1 MKNYGTAAQPIARAG
16 SFIAVNIAAVICAH
30 NPPPIWRE
38 LTAKLCCVP
47 FVEVVVVDDGSTEP
61 LTFRVPDGNKAP
73 FRLLRLDANEGLAAA
88 RNHAMNQIEA
98 DWILYVD
105 ADVIPDDA
113 FLESF
118 HVRLEPE
125 QADGL
130 GFQVTEHYQRS
141 DWDFFRACERNAGT
155 KQGQAEWLSG
165 LLCAYRVD
173 ALRAVNGFDPA
184 FRTNG
189 EDVDVGYRLTRAG
202 KRLVRIA
209 EVCGEHFRKD
219 SLRSFLEM
227 QHRYAVTAKR
237 VDRSLYFPETTRERL
252 PLFHLRSVWP
262 QIRLILEFLLRR
274 PHALYLPPMIL
285 GAMLIGAR
293 KGRRASRIVTVN
305 GRA

>member
-1 MKNYGTAAQPIARAG
+1 M
-16 SFIAVNIAAVICAH
+16 NIAAVICAH

-38 LTAKLCCVP
+38 LTAKLCCFP

-293 KGRRASRIVTVN
+293 KGRWASRDCPRQSTGMN
-305 GRA
+305 PALAGLNQPCT

>member
-1 MKNYGTAAQPIARAG
+1 
-16 SFIAVNIAAVICAH
+16 VNIAAVICAY

-38 LTAKLCCVP
+38 VAAKLCRFP
-47 FVEVVVVDDGSTEP
+47 FVEVLVVDDGSTEP
-61 LTFRVPDGNKAP
+61 LTFRVPDGSKAP
-73 FRLLRLDANEGLAAA
+73 FRLLRFDANEGLAAA
-88 RNHAMNQIEA
+88 RNQAMNQVMA

-113 FLESF
+113 FLESL

-125 QADGL
+125 HADGL

-141 DWDFFRACERNAGT
+141 DWDFFRACERNAST
-155 KQGQAEWLSG
+155 RQGQAEWLSG
-165 LLCAYRVD
+165 LLCAYRAD

-189 EDVDVGYRLTRAG
+189 EDVDVGYRLTCAG
-202 KRLVRIA
+202 KRLVRIT

-219 SLRSFLEM
+219 SLRSFLDM

-237 VDRSLYFPETTRERL
+237 VDRSLYFPEKTTCERL

-274 PHALYLPPMIL
+274 PHAFYLPPMIL
-285 GAMLIGAR
+285 GAMLIGAH
-293 KGRRASRIVTVN
+293 KGRRASSIVPIN
-305 GRA
+305 RRA